1 MSRYTGPNCR
11 LCRRESV
18 KLFLKGEKCFTT
30 KCPMEKESVKA
41 PGVSM
46 GRRRRKMNLYGD
58 QLREKQKVKRQYGV
72 LEKQFRNYFEDA
84 SRQKGITGTLLLQL
98 LERRLDNVAYRAG
111 FAPSRKSARQLIRH
125 GHICINGKKIN
136 YPSYQVKIGDLI
148 ELKEKSKSLDLVV
161 HSLEARKQRGIPS
174 WITLDLEKKK
184 AVFNTIPERTD
195 LPPDI
200 REHLIVELYSK

>member
-1 MSRYTGPNCR
+1 MARYIGPNCR
-11 LCRRESV
+11 LCRREGV

-30 KCPMEKESVKA
+30 KCPMENEKVKS
-41 PGVSM
+41 PGVAM
-46 GRRRRKMNLYGD
+46 GRKRRKMNLYGD

-84 SRQKGITGTLLLQL
+84 SKQKGVTGTILLQL
-98 LERRLDNVAYRAG
+98 LERRLDNVTYRAG

-125 GHICINGKKIN
+125 GHFLINGRKVSF
-136 YPSYQVKIGDLI
+136 PSYQVKIGDLI
-148 ELKEKSKSLDLVV
+148 EIKDRSKSLDLVNG
-161 HSLEARKQRGIPS
+161 SLEARKQRGIPS
-174 WITLDLEKKK
+174 WISLDFEKKK
-184 AVFNTIPERTD
+184 AVFNAIPERMD